1 MESESTDRALLS
13 GTRGK
18 DLAEQQL
25 HEAITS
31 GEFAPGQRLV
41 ESELSDDYRVTRN
54 SVRLALDALTSEGL
68 VERVPNRG
76 ARVRKV
82 SAAEAVAIMECR
94 MVLDGL
100 LSRKAAENATPDE
113 IDRLR
118 ANGEAM
124 AQPVAAGELPRYSGL
139 IQQHHSMVR
148 DMARHPF
155 AATLVE
161 RLQAQ
166 IVRNQYR
173 LSLRPGRAQ
182 QSLAELQ
189 QVIKAI
195 ADGDADRA
203 EDAAREHLRCV
214 IAAVVSEDTSAG

>member
-1 MESESTDRALLS
+1 MILSAISTVAAAISGSAEQLS
-13 GTRGK
+13 GTRAK
-18 DLAEQQL
+18 DLAEQRL
-25 HEAITS
+25 REAITS

-41 ESELSDDYRVTRN
+41 ESELSEDYRVTRN

-68 VERVPNRG
+68 VARVPNRG

-100 LSRKAAENATPDE
+100 LSRKAAEHATPQE

-118 ANGEAM
+118 ANGKAM
-124 AQPVAAGELPRYSGL
+124 AQAVAAGELPRYSRL
-139 IQQHHSMVR
+139 IQQHHAIVR
-148 DMARHPF
+148 DTARHPV

-166 IVRNQYR
+166 IVRHQYQ

-182 QSLAELQ
+182 
-189 QVIKAI
+189 
-195 ADGDADRA
+195 
-203 EDAAREHLRCV
+203 HH
-214 IAAVVSEDTSAG
+214 SASCSGS